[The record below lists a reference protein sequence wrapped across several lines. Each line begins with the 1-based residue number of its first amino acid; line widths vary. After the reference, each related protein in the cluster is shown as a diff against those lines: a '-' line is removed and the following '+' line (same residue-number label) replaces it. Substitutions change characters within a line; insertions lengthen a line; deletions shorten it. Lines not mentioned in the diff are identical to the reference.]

1 MRAHHGYCGRVMPV
15 SVSGE
20 GGSLKTWMCDP
31 IYSIWGVSPCRL
43 WMCDPWYGIW
53 GEVSPWR
60 WTSEPRCKL
69 WEGFML
75 KPMNLRCQV

>member
-31 IYSIWGVSPCRL
+31 IYSVW
-43 WMCDPWYGIW
+43 W
-53 GEVSPWR
+53 VSPWR
-60 WTSEPRCKL
+60 LWTCGPRSKL

-75 KPMNLRCQV
+75 EPVDLRHQV